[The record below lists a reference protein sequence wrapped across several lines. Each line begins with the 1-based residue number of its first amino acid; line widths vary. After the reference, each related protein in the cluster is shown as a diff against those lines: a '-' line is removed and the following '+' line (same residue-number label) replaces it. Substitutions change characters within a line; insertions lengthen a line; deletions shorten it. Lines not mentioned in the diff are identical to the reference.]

1 MLMEWT
7 FDITIKNRKLLKGFL
22 ENMSLVD
29 LNTIP
34 KGFNNNIIWNIAHV
48 IVTQQLLVYKLS
60 GLATIV
66 SNEMIDA
73 YRKGTKPEKDLT
85 EAEVDAIKSLLFSTI
100 EKTKEDYES
109 KIFQTYN
116 QYTVTTKNTL
126 SNVEEAIE
134 FNNFHEGIHLGYILA
149 LRKALNNTTN

>member
-1 MLMEWT
+1 MLMEWA

-60 GLATIV
+60 GLPTIV

-85 EAEVDAIKSLLFSTI
+85 EAEVATIKNLLFSTI
-100 EKTKEDYES
+100 EKSKEDYES

-116 QYTVTTKNTL
+116 EYTVTTKNTL

-149 LRKALNNTTN
+149 LRKALNNNS